1 MSRSRLV
8 LQPHARLLRRG
19 DGALQIGLV
28 DSGVVVTGLE
38 EHEIDQLL
46 RLRPAP
52 DSDDDAAATEQPEQ
66 AEPPGVPAAA
76 LLDST
81 RVADVVTLL
90 GERRLLVTRP
100 TPTDRL
106 RSLTPRRIWGFR
118 PDAAAR
124 TGAYAA
130 DDDGYRLL
138 LARSARR
145 VVIDGHGRLAAEI
158 ARCLRAGGIGR
169 IDVGPDAA
177 GAAEL
182 ALRRREER
190 SRRRARRGAARPV
203 VPGSQG
209 SGGTVGTGGTGGRGG
224 SPGSPSS
231 PGSSGSASTPGTP
244 GTPGAPGTS
253 AADVDLV
260 VLLGHGA
267 VDHRRAEPWRRR
279 DVPHIPVVVDGPV
292 LRVGPLVDGPA
303 PCLLCLDLHR
313 TDRDPQWPRVLAQ
326 LDDGRSP
333 MARAAVD
340 AESALRSIAAGLTA
354 MFVHARLDGQPWP
367 AGLTVTY
374 RLPSPEAVH
383 HVWHPHPRCRGCADR
398 VTMAS

>member
-1 MSRSRLV
+1 MIRSRLL

-46 RLRPAP
+46 RLRPV
-52 DSDDDAAATEQPEQ
+52 SDDDDALER
-66 AEPPGVPAAA
+66 PGIPASS
-76 LLDST
+76 LIDST

-100 TPTDRL
+100 TPTERL

-124 TGAYAA
+124 TSAYGA

-145 VVIDGHGRLAAEI
+145 VVVDGHGRLAAEI

-190 SRRRARRGAARPV
+190 GRRRARRSAPGPA
-203 VPGSQG
+203 VPGSGG
-209 SGGTVGTGGTGGRGG
+209 SGGSGRSSEHGA
-224 SPGSPSS
+224 SPGSLR
-231 PGSSGSASTPGTP
+231 SAGTP
-244 GTPGAPGTS
+244 TSPTSPATPTS
-253 AADVDLV
+253 PTTPATPAADVDLV

-279 DVPHIPVVVDGPV
+279 DVPHVPVVVDGPV

-326 LDDGRSP
+326 LDDGRAP
-333 MARAAVD
+333 VAQAAVD

-367 AGLTVTY
+367 AGLAVTY

-383 HVWHPHPRCRGCADR
+383 HVWHPHPRCRGCATR